1 MRVKIN
7 LVLREEANKFNLV
20 LQKEQAVIGGNEIY
34 ARRQEVRHRTFN
46 AAFTWVR
53 IPSGIPYAAVVES
66 VDTLDLKS
74 NSGNRVRV
82 RVSSA
87 APNVGLETLNPI
99 NWSW

>member
-7 LVLREEANKFNLV
+7 LVLRE
-20 LQKEQAVIGGNEIY
+20 KEQTVIGGNEIY

-66 VDTLDLKS
+66 VDTTDLKS
-74 NSGNRVRV
+74 VANYGLRV
-82 RVSSA
+82 RVSSV
-87 APNVGLETLNPI
+87 AP
-99 NWSW
+99 